1 MEYMAVLMACF
12 LQDFNSEV
20 IKTGILDARIATLQR
35 WLLMYIV

>member
-1 MEYMAVLMACF
+1 MEYMAVLMAC

-20 IKTGILDARIATLQR
+20 IKTGILAARIATLRR